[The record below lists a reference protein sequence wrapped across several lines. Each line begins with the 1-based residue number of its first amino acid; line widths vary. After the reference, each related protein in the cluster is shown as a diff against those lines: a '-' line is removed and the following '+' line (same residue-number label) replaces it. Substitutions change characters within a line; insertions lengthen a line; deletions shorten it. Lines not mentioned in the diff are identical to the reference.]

1 MAKTQCLAR
10 IREVRHDIPHVI
22 SIDFEPCGMP
32 SITSVDEH
40 VKIVLPSDGS
50 DLRQPVRD
58 DAALPFLRTYTRR
71 RLSLIHIDAA
81 DEVEPV

>member
-32 SITSVDEH
+32 SITSVGA
-40 VKIVLPSDGS
+40 I
-50 DLRQPVRD
+50 
-58 DAALPFLRTYTRR
+58 AAPMGTQVAGFRND
-71 RLSLIHIDAA
+71 IG
-81 DEVEPV
+81 